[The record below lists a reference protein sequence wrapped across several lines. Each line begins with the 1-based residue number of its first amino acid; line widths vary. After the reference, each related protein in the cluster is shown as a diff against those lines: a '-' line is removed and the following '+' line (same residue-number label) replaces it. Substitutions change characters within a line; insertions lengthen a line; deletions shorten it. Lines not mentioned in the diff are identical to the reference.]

1 MKRSAK
7 KKRTVRKTTRRRQHE
22 ESPWLSRAN
31 LKPIMVVMLWLF
43 SFTGIAY
50 GLYRLEPYARDA
62 NGNGEWQL
70 KWIDVPATLD
80 KWTLGEIEQETD
92 LYDLR
97 PIFASDVY
105 SPDLCQRLHDA
116 LKKSPWIAE
125 VHRVS
130 KQADGVVE
138 VRADIRE
145 YLTFVVRD
153 RMGYL
158 VDKSGVRLPRTDQES
173 FLSQYKEMIVIEG
186 VQAPVPPMGQPWENT
201 AVAGGLKLVKFLNAR
216 CPTGLID
223 SIKAV
228 DVSNYNDRLNGR
240 DGWLRIRTIHPG
252 SYILWGLP
260 PGEEDEIECLAERK
274 LEMLWSLYSRDGQL
288 PDHGIID
295 VRAEDEILY
304 RPAP

>member
-1 MKRSAK
+1 MKRSAN
-7 KKRTVRKTTRRRQHE
+7 KKRTARKTPRRRQNDK
-22 ESPWLSRAN
+22 SPWMSRLT
-31 LKPIMVVMLWLF
+31 LKPIMLVILWLA

-50 GLYRLEPYARDA
+50 GLHRLEPYARAA

-92 LYDLR
+92 LYDLE
-97 PIFASDVY
+97 PIFESDVY
-105 SPDLCQRLHDA
+105 SPDLCKRLLDA
-116 LKKSPWIAE
+116 LEKSPWIAD

-145 YLTFVVRD
+145 YLTFVVRN
-153 RMGYL
+153 RMGHL
-158 VDKSGVRLPRTDQES
+158 VDKTGVRLPRTDQEN
-173 FLSQYKEMIVIEG
+173 FLSQYEDMIVVEG
-186 VQAPVPPMGQPWENT
+186 VRAPVPPIGQPWESP

-223 SIKAV
+223 SFKAV
-228 DVSNYNDRLNGR
+228 DVSNYNDRLNSR

-260 PGEEDEIECLAERK
+260 PGEEDGIECLAERK

-288 PDHGIID
+288 PGHGIID
-295 VRAEDEILY
+295 LRAENEILY
-304 RPAP
+304 RAAP